1 MFVSRLVEDEVS
13 EAQLGA
19 WLMATYVHG
28 LSVQVGE
35 EPRNITSDTGQHS
48 GDGVPHPGHGRQRRE
63 PGVARLLPQPRGGQA
78 QHRRG
83 RGQGAASSNMNLTLS
98 TVGVIK
104 ICSFV
109 FRELLSLGCINLENL
124 CAHHREDL
132 LTIPKHPQL
141 AKFG

>member
-1 MFVSRLVEDEVS
+1 MFVSRLVEAEVS

-35 EPRNITSDTGQHS
+35 EPHNITSDTGQHS
-48 GDGVPHPGHGRQRRE
+48 GDGVPHPRHGRQRRE

-83 RGQGAASSNMNLTLS
+83 RGQGDSHSVQRYEPHTLYNVRYTGWPVCNDLKQGS
-98 TVGVIK
+98 VNQ
-104 ICSFV
+104 V
-109 FRELLSLGCINLENL
+109 F
-124 CAHHREDL
+124 
-132 LTIPKHPQL
+132 
-141 AKFG
+141 